1 MVVSD
6 GANPA
11 VLCDDVKPP
20 GPSTCAGEENIEDDT
35 LRRVHREKD
44 FISLLSSTPG
54 RLTSRVASVFKKTP
68 KPFHVFV
75 FM

>member
-1 MVVSD
+1 MLVSD

-35 LRRVHREKD
+35 LQ
-44 FISLLSSTPG
+44 IG
-54 RLTSRVASVFKKTP
+54 RA
-68 KPFHVFV
+68 HV
-75 FM
+75 